1 MNNFHFMI
9 SYLFMSGEQITN
21 RKFNDSLKENQD
33 LNKPKKV
40 NINILLNNI
49 RADKKRDQ
57 LASNVFFGLI
67 VVAVITTGVIASL

>member
-1 MNNFHFMI
+1 MI

-21 RKFNDSLKENQD
+21 RKLNDSLKEKQD

>member
-1 MNNFHFMI
+1 MV

-33 LNKPKKV
+33 LDEPKKV

>member
-1 MNNFHFMI
+1 MV

-21 RKFNDSLKENQD
+21 RKLNDSLKENQD

-49 RADKKRDQ
+49 RTDKKRE
-57 LASNVFFGLI
+57 LLESSVFIGLI
-67 VVAVITTGVIASL
+67 AVVIITTGIIASL

>member
-1 MNNFHFMI
+1 MV

-33 LNKPKKV
+33 LDKPKKV

-49 RADKKRDQ
+49 RTDKKRE
-57 LASNVFFGLI
+57 LLESSVFIGLI
-67 VVAVITTGVIASL
+67 AVVIITTGIIASL

>member
-1 MNNFHFMI
+1 MI
-9 SYLFMSGEQITN
+9 SNFIMSGKQITN

-33 LNKPKKV
+33 LDKPKKV

>member
-1 MNNFHFMI
+1 MV

-33 LNKPKKV
+33 LDKPKKV

-49 RADKKRDQ
+49 RTDKKREQ
-57 LASNVFFGLI
+57 LESIVFIGLI
-67 VVAVITTGVIASL
+67 AVVIITTGIIASL

>member
-1 MNNFHFMI
+1 MI
-9 SYLFMSGEQITN
+9 SNFFMSGKQITN

-33 LNKPKKV
+33 LDKPKKV

>member
-1 MNNFHFMI
+1 MI

-33 LNKPKKV
+33 LDKPKKV

>member
-1 MNNFHFMI
+1 MI

-33 LNKPKKV
+33 LDKPKKV

-57 LASNVFFGLI
+57 LASIVFFGLI
-67 VVAVITTGVIASL
+67 VAAVITTGVIASL

>member
-1 MNNFHFMI
+1 MI
-9 SYLFMSGEQITN
+9 SNFIMSGKQITN

-33 LNKPKKV
+33 LDKPKKV

-57 LASNVFFGLI
+57 LVSNVFFVLI

>member
-1 MNNFHFMI
+1 MI
-9 SYLFMSGEQITN
+9 SYLFMSGDQITN

-33 LNKPKKV
+33 LDKPKKV

>member
-1 MNNFHFMI
+1 
-9 SYLFMSGEQITN
+9 MSVQQITN

-33 LNKPKKV
+33 LDKPKKV

>member
-1 MNNFHFMI
+1 M
-9 SYLFMSGEQITN
+9 LGKQITN

-33 LNKPKKV
+33 LDKPKKV